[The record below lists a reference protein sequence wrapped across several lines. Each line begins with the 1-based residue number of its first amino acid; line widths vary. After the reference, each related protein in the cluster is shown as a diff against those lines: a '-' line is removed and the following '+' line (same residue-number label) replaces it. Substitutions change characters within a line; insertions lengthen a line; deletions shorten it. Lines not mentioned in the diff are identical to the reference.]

1 MVAGIKS
8 EGWPRSNRNAWP
20 PCVGIR
26 TAAEGVVKM
35 WPVSRAVNS
44 VKNNGVELLDRI
56 DDPAVPPPSDA
67 PPGQN
72 PV

>member
-1 MVAGIKS
+1 
-8 EGWPRSNRNAWP
+8 
-20 PCVGIR
+20 
-26 TAAEGVVKM
+26 
-35 WPVSRAVNS
+35 
-44 VKNNGVELLDRI
+44 VELLDWI